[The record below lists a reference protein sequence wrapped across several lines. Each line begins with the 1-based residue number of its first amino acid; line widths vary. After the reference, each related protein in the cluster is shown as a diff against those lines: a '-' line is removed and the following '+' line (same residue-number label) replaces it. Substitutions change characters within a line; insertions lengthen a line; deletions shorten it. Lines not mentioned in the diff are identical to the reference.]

1 MQHVKNFTTEN
12 YGFDAKYIIKYINKL
27 TLHNEND

>member
-1 MQHVKNFTTEN
+1 MQNLNIFTSET
-12 YGFDAKYIIKYINKL
+12 YGFDANYIIKYINKL